1 MSNIRYK
8 NSGDDF
14 SNNKRQIITTQE
26 IEDVKSKILELF
38 WVQKQSNETTKQL
51 FKTKLNSVLEKLDSV
66 LKSID

>member
-8 NSGDDF
+8 N
-14 SNNKRQIITTQE
+14 NNKIKIITTQE
-26 IEDVKSKILELF
+26 IEYVKSKILELF